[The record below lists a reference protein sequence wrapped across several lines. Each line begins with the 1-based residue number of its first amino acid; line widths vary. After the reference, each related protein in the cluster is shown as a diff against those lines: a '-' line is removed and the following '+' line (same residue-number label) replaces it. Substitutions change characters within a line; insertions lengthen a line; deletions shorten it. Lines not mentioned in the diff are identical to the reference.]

1 MSSLIQPEI
10 FFSALTPAEER
21 IQQAL
26 EDIRQGKPVLVMDDF
41 DRENEADLIV
51 AAETLT
57 VETMAR
63 MIRDGSGIV
72 CLCLTDELA
81 DHLELP
87 PMVADNSSQFK
98 TAFTITIEAAEGVT
112 TGVSA
117 KDRTTTVKTAIKDG
131 AIASDLNRPGHVF
144 PLRARKGGVL
154 ERRGHT
160 EGTIDLAR
168 LAGLKPSGV
177 LCELTNPDGTMATG
191 IQVLAYAQTHHLT
204 VITIDEIAQYRLAH
218 NI

>member
-10 FFSALTPAEER
+10 FFSALAPAEQR

-26 EDIRQGKPVLVMDDF
+26 EDIRQGRPVLVMDDF
-41 DRENEADLIV
+41 DRENADLIV

-81 DHLELP
+81 NHLELP
-87 PMVADNSSQFK
+87 PMVQDNSSQFK
-98 TAFTITIEAAEGVT
+98 TAFTVTIEAAEGVT

-117 KDRTTTVKTAIKDG
+117 KDRTTTIKAAIKDG
-131 AIASDLNRPGHVF
+131 AVASDLNRPGHVF
-144 PLRARKGGVL
+144 PLRAREGGVL
-154 ERRGHT
+154 TRRGHT

-168 LAGLKPSGV
+168 LAGLRPAGV
-177 LCELTNPDGTMATG
+177 LCELTNPDGTMASG
-191 IQVLAYAQTHHLT
+191 IQVLSYAQTHQLT
-204 VITIDEIAQYRLAH
+204 VITIDELVHYRQQH
-218 NI
+218 NV

>member
-1 MSSLIQPEI
+1 MSSLIQPEL
-10 FFSALTPAEER
+10 FFSALPSAEQR

-41 DRENEADLIV
+41 DRENEADLII

-57 VETMAR
+57 IPVMAQ

-72 CLCLTDELA
+72 CLCLTDALA

-98 TAFTITIEAAEGVT
+98 TAFTVTIEAAQGVT

-117 KDRTTTVKTAIKDG
+117 QDRVTTILTAIKDG
-131 AIASDLNRPGHVF
+131 AVASDLNRPGHVF
-144 PLRARKGGVL
+144 PLRARDGGVL
-154 ERRGHT
+154 TRRGHT

-168 LAGLKPSGV
+168 LAGLKSAGV
-177 LCELTNPDGTMATG
+177 LCELTNPDGSMASG

-204 VITIDEIAQYRLAH
+204 VISIDEIAQYRLKH
-218 NI
+218 QL

>member
-1 MSSLIQPEI
+1 MSSLIQPEL
-10 FFSALTPAEER
+10 FFSALSPAEQR

-51 AAETLT
+51 AAETLN

-72 CLCLTDELA
+72 CLCLTEQAA
-81 DHLELP
+81 DHLELS
-87 PMVADNSSQFK
+87 PMVKLNSSHFH
-98 TAFTITIEAAEGVT
+98 TAFTVTIEAAQGVT

-117 KDRTTTVKTAIKDG
+117 KDRVTTIHAAIKDG
-131 AIASDLNRPGHVF
+131 AVASDLNRPGHVF
-144 PLRARKGGVL
+144 PLRARDGGVL
-154 ERRGHT
+154 VRRGHT
-160 EGTIDLAR
+160 EGSIDLAR
-168 LAGLKPSGV
+168 MAGLKPAGV

-204 VITIDEIAQYRLAH
+204 VITIEELVQYRMQH
-218 NI
+218 QI

>member
-10 FFSALTPAEER
+10 FFSALPPAAQR
-21 IQQAL
+21 IEQAL
-26 EDIRQGKPVLVMDDF
+26 EDMRQGKPVLVMDDF

-72 CLCLTDELA
+72 CLTLTDELA
-81 DHLELP
+81 NHLELP
-87 PMVADNSSQFK
+87 PMVQDNSSQFK
-98 TAFTITIEAAEGVT
+98 TAFTVTIEAAQGVT

-117 KDRTTTVKTAIKDG
+117 KDRTTTIFAAIKDG

-144 PLRARKGGVL
+144 PLRGRDGGVL
-154 ERRGHT
+154 TRRGHT
-160 EGTIDLAR
+160 EGSIDLAR

-177 LCELTNPDGTMATG
+177 LCEVTNPDGSMASG
-191 IQVLAYAQTHHLT
+191 IQVLSYAQTHNLT
-204 VITIDEIAQYRLAH
+204 LITIEELVQYRLQH
-218 NI
+218 NV

>member
-1 MSSLIQPEI
+1 MSILIQPEL
-10 FFSALTPAEER
+10 FFSSLSPAEQR

-51 AAETLT
+51 AAETLN

-72 CLCLTDELA
+72 CFTLTNALA

-87 PMVADNSSQFK
+87 PMVQNNSSQFK
-98 TAFTITIEAAEGVT
+98 TAFTVTIEAAQGVT

-117 KDRTTTVKTAIKDG
+117 QDRTTTIHAAIKTG
-131 AIASDLNRPGHVF
+131 AVASDLNRPGHVF
-144 PLRARKGGVL
+144 PLRARDGGVL
-154 ERRGHT
+154 SRRGHT
-160 EGTIDLAR
+160 EASIDLAR
-168 LAGLKPSGV
+168 LAGLQPAGV
-177 LCELTNPDGTMATG
+177 LCEVTNPDGSMASG
-191 IQVLAYAQTHHLT
+191 KQVLDYANEHKLT
-204 VITIDEIAQYRLAH
+204 LINIEELVQYRQAH
-218 NI
+218 NL

>member
-10 FFSALTPAEER
+10 FFSALPPAEQR
-21 IQQAL
+21 IEQAL
-26 EDIRQGKPVLVMDDF
+26 KDIRQGKPVLVMDDF
-41 DRENEADLIV
+41 DRENEADLII

-57 VETMAR
+57 VEIMAR

-81 DHLELP
+81 NHLQLP

-98 TAFTITIEAAEGVT
+98 TAFTVTIEAAIGVT

-117 KDRTTTVKTAIKDG
+117 QDRTTTIKAAIQDG
-131 AIASDLNRPGHVF
+131 AVASDLNRPGHVF
-144 PLRARKGGVL
+144 PLRARNGGVL
-154 ERRGHT
+154 TRRGHT

-168 LAGLKPSGV
+168 LAGLKPAGA
-177 LCELTNPDGTMATG
+177 LCELTNPDGTMASG
-191 IQVLAYAQTHHLT
+191 IQVLSYAQTHHLT
-204 VITIDEIAQYRLAH
+204 VITIEEIVQYRVAH
-218 NI
+218 NL